1 MNPQIN
7 VPARWRWPL
16 GWFHD
21 SRPVARW
28 WPSSRAL
35 LVCLLVCVVAPL
47 SLVAVHVYRSP
58 SFSIIDEQTH
68 LDYVQHVADGSLPRL
83 GQRLLPSTDYL
94 LRCVARPPWVFSVPP
109 FSIPPCRHATRSLL
123 NRFFHSVHNAQYE
136 AQQPPLYYA
145 ATAVFRWPLIHIL
158 GLGAL
163 PGTRL
168 TGAIWLA
175 AGLLLMW
182 VAGMILGLDWRMVA
196 AGALFVAAAPNVVFA
211 AASVGN
217 DAAAIFAG
225 ALVAALGAA
234 AWRMPGKVPWWV
246 FALTGTVVALLKVS
260 SVLAVLPVSALLLA
274 AAWPPQRNRAD
285 RSTSCSLRRALATW
299 LPTGGAMLAGA
310 FVGVVAWSVAFQ
322 VLALANPSN
331 FKPFRLDTDGHTG
344 ILDLGHQAL
353 TMLFPF
359 TNLALVD
366 FQWTA
371 AGVVHTTVGLAR
383 IQKLNAYIVSA
394 LLLTAGFAWLIP
406 GRRTW
411 AQWLGVTSMLTLFF
425 GGWALGIS
433 ILLTYGFNTSLPG
446 RYGLSI
452 AVLLTLALIGVLE
465 GRSGRLLLSAVA
477 GGTFMLTFAYI
488 LV

>member
-1 MNPQIN
+1 MSLRVIKPTSLLGPLNFHRRR
-7 VPARWRWPL
+7 PADCVK
-16 GWFHD
+16 G
-21 SRPVARW
+21 W
-28 WPSSRAL
+28 WPTRWAL
-35 LVCLLVCVVAPL
+35 LVCVLVCVAAPV
-47 SLVAVHVYRSP
+47 SLVAVHIQQSP
-58 SFSIIDEQTH
+58 AFSIIDEQAH
-68 LDYVQHVADGSLPRL
+68 FDYVQRVADGSLPRL
-83 GQRLLPSTDYL
+83 GQQLLPTTTEL
-94 LRCVARPPWVFSVPP
+94 LRCVGRPPIKFSP
-109 FSIPPCRHATRSLL
+109 PPCRHAARPLL
-123 NRFFHSVHNAQYE
+123 NRFFHSAHNAQYE
-136 AQQPPLYYA
+136 AQQPPLYYVVTA
-145 ATAVFRWPLIHIL
+145 AIRWPLIHIL

-182 VAGMILGLDWRMVA
+182 IAGMILGLDWRKLA
-196 AGALFVAAAPNVVFA
+196 AGILFVAAAPNVVFA
-211 AASVGN
+211 ASSVGN

-234 AWRMPGKVPWWV
+234 AWRMPGKLSWWA
-246 FALTGTVVALLKVS
+246 FALAGGVVALLKVS
-260 SVLAVLPVSALLLA
+260 CVLAVFPVSALLLA
-274 AAWPPQRNRAD
+274 VAWLPERNRTG

-322 VLALANPSN
+322 ALALANPSN

-353 TMLFPF
+353 TMLSPF
-359 TNLALVD
+359 TSLDQVD

-371 AGVVHTTVGLAR
+371 TGVVRTTVWLAR
-383 IQKLNAYIVSA
+383 IQKLDAYIVTA
-394 LLLTAGFAWLIP
+394 LLLTAGFAWLVP
-406 GRRTW
+406 GKRTW
-411 AQWLGVTSMLTLFF
+411 AHWLGPTSLLTLFF

-446 RYGLSI
+446 RYGLSTG
-452 AVLLTLALIGVLE
+452 ALLALALIGVLD